1 MEIIITTMTM
11 LLKTKQ
17 LSQAVAKCWQADG
30 RRLHSILA
38 IVASLQPWA
47 LSGRWRG
54 RGQRGSVAP
63 RFLSLHFLVG
73 VSFPPIFFR
82 CAAAV
87 PAW

>member
-47 LSGRWRG
+47 LRAWETERSE
-54 RGQRGSVAP
+54 
-63 RFLSLHFLVG
+63 G
-73 VSFPPIFFR
+73 V
-82 CAAAV
+82 CGT
-87 PAW
+87 